1 MAKEKISY
9 EASIKEIEEILEQIE
24 TGTLG
29 VDELAGKVS
38 RVTELLKACRQKL
51 HQTEAQINKILEEP
65 STEDE

>member
-38 RVTELLKACRQKL
+38 RVTELLKECRQKL
-51 HQTEAQINKILEEP
+51 HQTEAQINKILDEP
-65 STEDE
+65 STDDE

>member
-9 EASIKEIEEILEQIE
+9 EASIVELEEILEQIE

-29 VDELAGKVS
+29 VDELAGKVN

-51 HQTEAQINKILEEP
+51 HQTESQIKKILEEP
-65 STEDE
+65 TDAE

>member
-9 EASIKEIEEILEQIE
+9 ETSIKEIEEILEQIE
-24 TGTLG
+24 TGALG

-51 HQTEAQINKILEEP
+51 QQTETQVNEILEEP
-65 STEDE
+65 ADDA